1 MVLAASIDAGVR
13 MRVPIL
19 RTSPAQE
26 QGFETKYRS
35 YEDRPDHHDGNHQ
48 RGEHHQLRDAQP
60 PRALHTSGAPTD
72 IIGSVS

>member
-35 YEDRPDHHDGNHQ
+35 YEDRPDHHDGGVGIELH
-48 RGEHHQLRDAQP
+48 
-60 PRALHTSGAPTD
+60 PRKGDKLSLIH
-72 IIGSVS
+72 I